1 MIGLDT
7 NVLVRFLVRDDA
19 AQAERAKALID
30 DLHAAAPGFIS
41 LAVLVELIWVLR
53 GTYAISTPDI
63 EGVLER
69 LLDANSFV
77 LQEADLVRR
86 APRSTAAATD
96 LADALIVEL
105 GLAAGCTSTV
115 TFDRAAAWSA
125 GMTLLLP

>member
-41 LAVLVELIWVLR
+41 LVVLVELIWVLR

-69 LLDANSFV
+69 LLDANFFV
-77 LQEADLVRR
+77 LQEADLVRG
-86 APRSTAAATD
+86 ALRSTAAATD

-105 GLAAGCTSTV
+105 RRAAGCTSTV
-115 TFDRAAAWSA
+115 TFDRAAARSA
-125 GMTLLLP
+125 GMTLLR